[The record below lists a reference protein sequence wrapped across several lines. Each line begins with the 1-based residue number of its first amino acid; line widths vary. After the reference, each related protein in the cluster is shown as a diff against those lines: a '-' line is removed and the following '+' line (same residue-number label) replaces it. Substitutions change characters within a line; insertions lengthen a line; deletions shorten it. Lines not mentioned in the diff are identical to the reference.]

1 MSETAQQKVLT
12 GIEGLDEILDGG
24 LVPHRTYLIR
34 GEAGTG
40 KTILGLNYLIQGVE
54 EDEESLFITFSET
67 EEQIVEN
74 GRSMGLDPEGV
85 RFLDLS
91 PGSEKFTEEESYDV
105 FHPSEVDKEPITEK
119 IKETVEELDPDRI
132 FMDAIT
138 ILRHLHSDQ
147 YQFRQQI
154 LSLSQFFAD
163 QGATVLFTSESSPRN
178 PDADLQFMSDGIME
192 LKRKDGRRELEVVK
206 FRGSG
211 FQGGDHALEITGEGL
226 KVYPRL
232 VPKGPK
238 VGGATQET
246 LSSGIPE
253 VDEMLHGGLEGGTVT
268 LFTGPSGTGKT
279 SLALQFAKEAA
290 GRGVRTAVY
299 NFDED
304 KDLLNRRSEAI
315 NIPIG
320 KMIEGG
326 NLLLEA
332 VEPMELTIQQ
342 FAQRVRKEVEEKG
355 AKIVVLDSVNGYN
368 LSIKGEKLQE
378 SLYNLS
384 QYFRKKGITAIL
396 TNEVSKITG
405 EFQASDMDITVVA
418 DNVVF
423 FRYLELRGELRKAI
437 GVLKKRV
444 SDFERNLREFEIT
457 EHGIKVGA
465 PMDDL
470 RGILSGQPEW
480 EEKSPS
486 GAEE

>member
-1 MSETAQQKVLT
+1 
-12 GIEGLDEILDGG
+12 
-24 LVPHRTYLIR
+24 
-34 GEAGTG
+34 
-40 KTILGLNYLIQGVE
+40 
-54 EDEESLFITFSET
+54 ED
-67 EEQIVEN
+67 
-74 GRSMGLDPEGV
+74 
-85 RFLDLS
+85 
-91 PGSEKFTEEESYDV
+91 
-105 FHPSEVDKEPITEK
+105 
-119 IKETVEELDPDRI
+119 LDPDRI

-138 ILRHLHSDQ
+138 ILRHLNSDQ
-147 YQFRQQI
+147 HQFRQQV
-154 LSLSQFFAD
+154 LSLFQFFVD
-163 QGATVLFTSESSPRN
+163 QGATVLFTSEASAGN
-178 PDADLQFMSDGIME
+178 PDTDLQFMADGIIE
-192 LKRKDGRRELEVVK
+192 LKRTDGRRELKVAK
-206 FRGSG
+206 FRGSE
-211 FQGGDHALEITGEGL
+211 FQGDDHALKISGGGL
-226 KVYPRL
+226 RVYPRL

-238 VGGATQET
+238 VEGATRET

-290 GRGVRTAVY
+290 GRGVRSAVY

-326 NLLLEA
+326 DLLLEE
-332 VEPMELTIQQ
+332 VKPLELTTQQ
-342 FAQRVRKEVEEKG
+342 FAQRVREEVEERG

-480 EEKSPS
+480 KEKSPS